1 MKKSEL
7 KALIKEALEDDALDE
22 LSEIIVSLRQLTK
35 KFVKNNSYVAS
46 QLNATADHL
55 EEIQNKHL
63 S

>member
-22 LSEIIVSLRQLTK
+22 LSEIIVSLRQLAK
-35 KFVKNNSYVAS
+35 KFAKTNGYVSDQLDLTASDLEDLQNN
-46 QLNATADHL
+46 
-55 EEIQNKHL
+55 HL